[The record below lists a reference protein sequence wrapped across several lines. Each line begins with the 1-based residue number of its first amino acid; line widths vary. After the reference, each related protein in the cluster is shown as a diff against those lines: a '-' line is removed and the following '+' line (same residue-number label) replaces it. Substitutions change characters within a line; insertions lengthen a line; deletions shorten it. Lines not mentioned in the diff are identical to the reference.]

1 MSVHGVDIN
10 FFSEVLFCSIDVM
23 IQPGKQTDKQT
34 QVRTMAEP
42 NQLESKQSDYE
53 AIAIE
58 SGIVLS
64 DVNPLSLE
72 SRVQRLEIELHR
84 TDVPYPIAAEKR
96 EPYIDAARSGQPFH
110 IGEFSDETVDL
121 GEYSSQQFYENYS
134 FEEHLSWACLVA
146 QQQKTKH
153 QFACR
158 QYQDGEKLFEIRGGA
173 IPDFYLLNA
182 RIYQQTAWQLA
193 TVSEIIPAELFF
205 TCHSKRFFPVTT
217 FMRPLGTDYLEE
229 PDIGHD
235 VAGHVAT
242 FTIRAVADVMK
253 NHGEARNM
261 IYAERAEKIA
271 AAGDDEAAIE
281 KIKTHA
287 DDLLTYA
294 GRIYWFT
301 VEFGLVMEDGDIRDF
316 GAGILSSPGETVY
329 SIDSSESN
337 RILIDPSDDAD
348 LLRLANTDYLISEF
362 QKTYFISE
370 SFDRLE
376 SITPQRILA
385 ASKKAMSLPDYTWR
399 EIVPGDRVVNVGTVM
414 TSPNEKYYRLM
425 AGQELD
431 ECLERTAI
439 KNLRMYRDGISDEL
453 LAQFRALPAKIPKE
467 VMDWFCQTY
476 P

>member
-1 MSVHGVDIN
+1 MPES
-10 FFSEVLFCSIDVM
+10 
-23 IQPGKQTDKQT
+23 K
-34 QVRTMAEP
+34 
-42 NQLESKQSDYE
+42 QLESNRLEYV
-53 AIAIE
+53 AIAKRC
-58 SGIVLS
+58 GVNLD
-64 DVNPLSLE
+64 DVRPHSLE
-72 SRVQRLEIELHR
+72 QRIERLESELDR

-96 EPYIDAARSGQPFH
+96 VPYIEAARAGKPFR
-110 IGEFSDETVDL
+110 IGEFSGETVDL
-121 GEYSSQQFYENYS
+121 GNYGCQQHYEKYS
-134 FEEHLSWACLVA
+134 FEEHLSWACLVSE
-146 QQQKTKH
+146 QQKTKLR
-153 QFACR
+153 FACR
-158 QYQDGEKLFEIRGGA
+158 QYQDGEKLFEIRGGV

-205 TCHSKRFFPVTT
+205 TCHSRRFFPVTT

-261 IYAERAEKIA
+261 IYAERDEQIA
-271 AAGDDEAAIE
+271 AIGDDATAIE

-287 DDLLTYA
+287 DDLLMYA

-301 VEFGLVMEDGDIRDF
+301 VEFGLVMEEGEIRDF

-329 SIDSSESN
+329 SIDSPESN

-348 LLRLANTDYLISEF
+348 LMRLANTDYLISEF

-370 SFDRLE
+370 SFDLLH
-376 SITPQRILA
+376 SLTPERILE

-439 KNLRMYRDGISDEL
+439 KNLRMHRDGISDEL
-453 LAQFRALPAKIPKE
+453 LDQFRAKPPRIPTE
-467 VMDWFCQTY
+467 VMDWFCKTQS
-476 P
+476 